1 MYRGINTRRIP
12 CSGGIPPRYAP
23 FMAEGVCI
31 ERHVVVYRPL
41 RRLMNSKEMKSM
53 DLQWDAKGAAHIR
66 GLGRW
71 SREIHVT
78 LGRDPA
84 FRSQSLNL

>member
-1 MYRGINTRRIP
+1 
-12 CSGGIPPRYAP
+12 
-23 FMAEGVCI
+23 
-31 ERHVVVYRPL
+31 
-41 RRLMNSKEMKSM
+41 M
-53 DLQWDAKGAAHIR
+53 DLQWDDKGAAHIR
-66 GLGRW
+66 ELGRW

>member
-1 MYRGINTRRIP
+1 
-12 CSGGIPPRYAP
+12 
-23 FMAEGVCI
+23 MAEGVCI
-31 ERHVVVYRPL
+31 EQHFVVYGPL
-41 RRLMNSKEMKSM
+41 RYLFTSKEMKSM
-53 DLQWDAKGAAHIR
+53 DLQWDDKGAAHIR
-66 GLGRW
+66 ELGRW